1 MDPPDT
7 DLLFRRLL
15 TRPGAIPKEWIMNPQ
30 FEELS
35 NVFLRRAAVE
45 YGLTKVISGE
55 PDGDAAEADNL
66 ESFKR
71 SNHMQAYMAVIDP
84 NGTMDNIR
92 FNAHR
97 LLGVIQKF
105 HQHKASRQAM
115 AIQTSQPWAGK
126 FAKDLPAANYAGQL
140 SHYKTVIDGG
150 GAAVAHPEAA

>member
-71 SNHMQAYMAVIDP
+71 SNHMQARRSGSRRPKRRTGA
-84 NGTMDNIR
+84 
-92 FNAHR
+92 R
-97 LLGVIQKF
+97 LRRRCRGRS
-105 HQHKASRQAM
+105 A
-115 AIQTSQPWAGK
+115 T
-126 FAKDLPAANYAGQL
+126 L
-140 SHYKTVIDGG
+140 SS
-150 GAAVAHPEAA
+150 ALRWRR